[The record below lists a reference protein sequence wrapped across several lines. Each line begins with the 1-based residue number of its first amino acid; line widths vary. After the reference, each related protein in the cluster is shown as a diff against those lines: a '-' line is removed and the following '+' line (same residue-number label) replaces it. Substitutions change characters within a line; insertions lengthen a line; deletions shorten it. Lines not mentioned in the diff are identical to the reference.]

1 MAKDLP
7 HIVISGQAEVSNF
20 TSPQSGGKPNAY
32 PTRNR
37 TEHGSFIKERLEE
50 AWKES
55 ENEFV
60 ATHSERHGVYLE
72 FQSAPEFDLVLK
84 SLENLQQGIRLCNVR
99 SEKQFSEEKEVEGK
113 TVTFATVFVPNDKKA
128 VLFNKVEKYLT
139 EETEKKNPK
148 NASLVNSIEELRK
161 ALLVESF
168 WMDDKLLIPK
178 ETAQWCEIWL
188 RDDDELGVINRFEKL
203 LKSQKINSKSGY
215 IKFPER
221 TVKLAQ
227 VTLKQ
232 LEKITLFSDDIA
244 EYRIAKNT
252 AEFLLSQ
259 TPAEQNYWVE
269 DLIRRLSVDRNS
281 RVSVC
286 ILDTGVNNGHSLI
299 SPVLLTQDCQCVIAE
314 WGEHDHKG
322 HGTLMAGLA
331 AFGDLKSKLESS
343 ELVHL
348 KHTLESIKI
357 LPPTGQNDPELWGD
371 ITKQAISLAE
381 IQSPDKKRISCMAV
395 TASDTRDR
403 GRPTSWSGAIDQITS
418 GSDESEKRL
427 LILSAGNITFSD
439 FNQIADYPN
448 AQLRDSI
455 HDPGQSWNALTVGAY
470 TQLSRITDPTFAGY
484 VPIARINQ
492 LSPFSTTS
500 KIWEDKWPIKPEVV
514 FEGGNVA
521 VDPTGFCSECD
532 DLKLISTFHKP
543 HERLLEAFGMTSAAT
558 AQAANFAAK
567 IQAQYPDYW
576 PETVRALIVHSANWP
591 VELKNQ
597 FARNGSKTELKN
609 VLRACG
615 YGVPDLNDALF
626 CASNSLTLI
635 SEAEI
640 HPYEKKDGKYRTK
653 DMHLYKLPWPS
664 EILQELGEKVV
675 EMRITLSYF
684 IEPGP
689 GEIGWKDRYRY
700 ASHALRFDLNSPT
713 ETQDE
718 FIRRINKAARDEEE
732 GKPDTQ
738 SASEHW
744 VIGQARDKGSIHS
757 DIWHGTASDLAS
769 SNLIAISPRIGW
781 WRERH
786 HLQKHDKKTRYSL
799 IVSIKT
805 SEQNIDIYTP
815 VKIKVAQQ
823 IPIEIRR

>member
-7 HIVISGQAEVSNF
+7 HIRIIGPDEVSNF
-20 TSPQSGGKPNAY
+20 TSPQSGGKTNTY
-32 PTRNR
+32 PARNR
-37 TEHGSFIKERLEE
+37 IKHGNFIKRRLEE
-50 AWKES
+50 AWQES

-60 ATHSERHGVYLE
+60 ALHSDRHGIYLE
-72 FQSAPEFDLVLK
+72 FQSAPGFDLVVKSVEDLK
-84 SLENLQQGIRLCNVR
+84 QGIRLCNVR
-99 SEKQFSEEKEVEGK
+99 NEKQLNKENEFEDK
-113 TVTFATVFVPNDKKA
+113 SITYATVFVPNDKKS
-128 VLFNKVEKYLT
+128 FFFRKVEKYLT
-139 EETEKKNPK
+139 EETKSEKPK
-148 NASLVNSIEELRK
+148 NASLINSIEELRK

-168 WMDDKLLIPK
+168 WLDDKALIPK

-188 RDDDELGVINRFEKL
+188 RDDDTQEVIARFEKL
-203 LKSQKINSKSGY
+203 LESQKINSKSGF
-215 IKFPER
+215 IRFPER

-227 VTLKQ
+227 VSLKQ
-232 LEKITLFSDDIA
+232 LQNITLFSDDIA

-259 TPAEQNYWVE
+259 TPVEQNYWVE
-269 DLIRRLSVDRNS
+269 DLIRRLTVDNNS
-281 RVSVC
+281 QVAVC

-299 SPVLLTQDCQCVIAE
+299 SPVLSTSDCQCVNPD
-314 WGEHDHKG
+314 WDTHDHDG

-331 AFGDLKSKLESS
+331 AYGDLKSKLESS
-343 ELVHL
+343 EPVHL

-371 ITKQAISLAE
+371 ITKRAISLAE
-381 IQSPDKKRISCMAV
+381 IQSPDRKRISCMAV
-395 TASDTRDR
+395 LSDDTRDR

-418 GSDESEKRL
+418 GSDESEKRIM
-427 LILSAGNITFSD
+427 ILSAGNITD
-439 FNQIADYPN
+439 FNQITNYPDS
-448 AQLRDSI
+448 QITDSI

-470 TQLSRITDPTFAGY
+470 TRLTHITSPIFAGY
-484 VPIARINQ
+484 TPVARTNQ

-500 KIWEDKWPIKPEVV
+500 TVWEDKWPIKPEVV

-521 VDPTGFCSECD
+521 VDPTGFWSECD
-532 DLKLISTFHKP
+532 DLNLISTFYKP
-543 HERLLEAFGMTSAAT
+543 HERLLEAFNMTSAAT

-567 IQAQYPDYW
+567 IQAQYPAYW

-591 VELKNQ
+591 DELKRQ
-597 FARNGSKTELKN
+597 FARNDSKTELKK

-615 YGVPDLNDALF
+615 YGVPNLDKALY

-635 SEAEI
+635 AEAEI
-640 HPYEKKDGKYRTK
+640 QPFEKRDNKYSTK
-653 DMHLYKLPWPS
+653 DMHLYQLPWPT
-664 EILQELGEKVV
+664 EVLQELGEKEV

-718 FIRRINKAARDEEE
+718 FIRRINKAARDDEN

-738 SASEHW
+738 SSSEHW
-744 VIGQARDKGSIHS
+744 VIGQTRDKGSIHS
-757 DIWHGTASDLAS
+757 DIWRGTASDLAS
-769 SNLIAISPRIGW
+769 SNLIAVSPRIGW

-786 HLQKHDKKTRYSL
+786 HLRKHDKKTRYSL

-805 SEQNIDIYTP
+805 PEQNVDIYTP
-815 VKIKVAQQ
+815 VKIKVSQK
-823 IPIEIRR
+823 IPIQISR

>member
-7 HIVISGQAEVSNF
+7 HIRIIGPDETSNF
-20 TSPQSGGKPNAY
+20 TSPQTPRNNINY
-32 PTRNR
+32 PTRSR
-37 TEHGSFIKERLEE
+37 IEHGNFIKNRLEV

-60 ATHSERHGVYLE
+60 AVHSERNGIYLE

-84 SLENLQQGIRLCNVR
+84 SLESLKQGIRLCNVR
-99 SEKQFSEEKEVEGK
+99 NENQFSEEEKPEDK
-113 TVTFATVFVPNDKKA
+113 LITYATVFVPKDKKK
-128 VLFNKVEKYLT
+128 FFSNKVEKYLT
-139 EETEKKNPK
+139 EETEKNNPK
-148 NASLVNSIEELRK
+148 NAPLIESIQELRK

-168 WMDDKLLIPK
+168 WLDDKKLIPK

-188 RDDDELGVINRFEKL
+188 RDDETQEVINSFEKL

-232 LEKITLFSDDIA
+232 LENITLFSDDIA

-259 TPAEQNYWVE
+259 TPVEQNYWVE
-269 DLIRRLSVDRNS
+269 DLIRRLTVDRNS

-299 SPVLLTQDCQCVIAE
+299 SPVLSTSDCQCVNSD
-314 WGEHDHKG
+314 WGSHDHHK
-322 HGTLMAGLA
+322 HGTLMAGLTA
-331 AFGDLKSKLESS
+331 YGDLENKLESS
-343 ELVHL
+343 EPVHL

-371 ITKQAISLAE
+371 VTKQAISLAE
-381 IQSPDKKRISCMAV
+381 IQSPNRRRISCMAV
-395 TASDTRDR
+395 TSDDTRDR

-427 LILSAGNITFSD
+427 MILAAGNISD
-439 FNQIADYPN
+439 FNQITNYPDS
-448 AQLRDSI
+448 QIKDSI
-455 HDPGQSWNALTVGAY
+455 HDPGQSWNALTVGAF
-470 TQLSRITDPTFAGY
+470 TRLTRITDPTFAGY
-484 VPIARINQ
+484 TPVAGTNQ

-500 KIWEDKWPIKPEVV
+500 MIWEDKWPIKPEVV

-521 VDPTGFCSECD
+521 VDSTGLLEDKCN
-532 DLKLISTFHKP
+532 DLLLVSTFYKP

-567 IQAQYPDYW
+567 IQAQYPEYW
-576 PETVRALIVHSANWP
+576 PETIRALIVHSANWP
-591 VELKNQ
+591 EELKSQ
-597 FARNGSKTELKN
+597 FAINGSKTDLKK

-615 YGVPDLNDALF
+615 YGVPNLNDALY

-640 HPYEKKDGKYRTK
+640 QPYEKQNGKYRTK

-664 EILQELGEKVV
+664 EILQELGEQEV

-718 FIRRINKAARDEEE
+718 FIKRINKAARDEEE

-738 SASEHW
+738 SASKYW

-757 DIWHGTASDLAS
+757 DKWRGTASELAS

-786 HLQKHDKKTRYSL
+786 HLRKFDRKTRYSL

-805 SEQNIDIYTP
+805 TEQDVDIYTP
-815 VKIKVAQQ
+815 VKIKVAQK
-823 IPIEIRR
+823 IPIQISR